1 MEWSYFLVEWSWFV
15 QKQMN
20 GGEPLLYRVSPKLN
34 SGINFGISYS
44 LYVPC
49 GLDLGFVL
57 GISTKP

>member
-1 MEWSYFLVEWSWFV
+1 MEWSWFV

-20 GGEPLLYRVSPKLN
+20 GGEPLLYRVSQKLN